1 MFEYA
6 DQMEEK
12 QAKLVVIGIGGAG
25 GNAIDTMISS
35 RLKGVDFLAVNTD
48 AQALRNCKAQNKVQ
62 LGNGLGAGSVPEVG
76 RDCTAENIEEVAGA
90 IEGADMVFLTAGM
103 GGGTGTGGAP
113 VIAEKA
119 REMGI
124 LTVGVVTKP
133 FPFEARKRA
142 RIAENGIQE
151 FKDHVDSL
159 IVIPNQRLMSV
170 AGKNMTFKDA
180 FKMADN
186 VLLHAVQGISDL
198 VTKPGLINVD
208 FADVKTIMQERGM
221 ALMGIGS
228 GTGDERAANAAQ
240 GAISSPLLEDVTI
253 DGARGVLINITGPE
267 DMTMA
272 EVTEACE
279 LIYDHTD
286 DEALIIFGTSFD
298 EDAQDEVKITVVA
311 TGFQNFDSKPR
322 GVRRLNED
330 LDVPTHLRE
339 NNRRQN
345 PASASVPRAAAGSK
359 PLRPVAPFN
368 EDEDNELQVPAFIR
382 KRMN

>member
-6 DQMEEK
+6 GELEEK

-25 GNAIDTMISS
+25 GNAIDTMIAS
-35 RLKGVDFLAVNTD
+35 RLKGVEFLAVNTD

-62 LGNGLGAGSVPEVG
+62 LGDGLGAGSVPEVG
-76 RDCTAENIEEVAGA
+76 RDCAAESIEEVAKV

-113 VIAEKA
+113 VIAGKA

-133 FPFEARKRA
+133 FPFEARRRA

-151 FKDHVDSL
+151 LKEHVDSL
-159 IVIPNQRLMSV
+159 VVIPNQRLMAV

-186 VLLHAVQGISDL
+186 VLLQAVQGISDL

-221 ALMGIGS
+221 ALMGIGR
-228 GTGDERAANAAQ
+228 GTGDERATDAAQ
-240 GAISSPLLEDVTI
+240 AAISSPLLEDITI
-253 DGARGVLINITGPE
+253 DGARGVLINVTGPE

-279 LIYDHTD
+279 LIYEHTD
-286 DEALIIFGTSFD
+286 EDALIIFGASLEAD
-298 EDAQDEVKITVVA
+298 IKDEVRITVVA
-311 TGFQNFDSKPR
+311 TGFQSFENKPR
-322 GVRRLNED
+322 GVRKLNEN

-339 NNRRQN
+339 NNRRQG
-345 PASASVPRAAAGSK
+345 PVSVSVPRAAARSK

-368 EDEDNELQVPAFIR
+368 EEEDNELEIPAFIR